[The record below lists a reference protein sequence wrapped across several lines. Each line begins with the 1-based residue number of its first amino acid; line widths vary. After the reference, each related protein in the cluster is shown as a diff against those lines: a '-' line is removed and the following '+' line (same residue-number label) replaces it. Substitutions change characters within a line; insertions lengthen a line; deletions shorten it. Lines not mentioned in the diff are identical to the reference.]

1 LIYVHGGGWIEG
13 DKVIHA
19 DDYVE
24 NTIKKLMEN
33 NMLSS
38 VSIIPF

>member
-13 DKVIHA
+13 DKVHA
-19 DDYVE
+19 DNYIE